1 MENPGDAGSGEPP
14 PPEPADTPDIPLA
27 PRPPLGPHP
36 PEPASAALPPGSWPA
51 LVVAMWV
58 IPAAGIVAGVVL
70 VAAAALGGE
79 GLGVLKNQERLTEW
93 MGELISTPVGFA
105 VVIAPSMLVFL
116 VAALVPAMLSPR
128 PVHERLGFVR
138 GRVPIWSYPVLMVGT
153 LAVGLL
159 SMLLGELLWDEPSEQ
174 VEFLTD
180 LFTKPTGAFAV
191 VVVLTLSVVP
201 GFVEESLFRGYVQT
215 RLLARWHP
223 VMAIGFTSLFFAAAH
238 VDLQHFVGVLPL
250 GIWLGVVAWRAA
262 SIWPAV
268 CCHFFTNFVFVLMAR
283 LRPES
288 VDQDDFTWTAIT
300 TADLVWA
307 AVVVMAFGAS
317 IWVLVRYGR
326 NARGHEVGP
335 LH

>member
-1 MENPGDAGSGEPP
+1 MENPGDPGPGEPP
-14 PPEPADTPDIPLA
+14 PPQAPDAANVASP
-27 PRPPLGPHP
+27 PRP
-36 PEPASAALPPGSWPA
+36 PEPASAALPPRIWPA
-51 LVVAMWV
+51 LVVV
-58 IPAAGIVAGVVL
+58 LSLIPAAAIVGTGAL
-70 VAAAALGGE
+70 VIAALAGE
-79 GLGVLKNQERLTEW
+79 GMGVLKNEERFWEW
-93 MGELISTPVGFA
+93 MGEMISTPVGFA
-105 VVIAPSMLVFL
+105 VLIVPGQLVFA
-116 VAALVPAMLSPR
+116 VAALVPAILSPR

-153 LAVGLL
+153 LAVSLL

-180 LFTKPTGAFAV
+180 LLTKPTGAFAV

-223 VMAIGFTSLFFAAAH
+223 VMAIGFTSLLFGAAH

-268 CCHFFTNFVFVLMAR
+268 CCHFFTNFVMVLMAR

-288 VDQDDFTWTAIT
+288 ADQVDFTPTAMT
-300 TADLVWA
+300 TAVLAGV
-307 AVVVMAFGAS
+307 AVVVAAFGAS
-317 IWVLVRYGR
+317 IWLLVRYGR
-326 NARGHEVGP
+326 NAPGHEVGP

>member
-1 MENPGDAGSGEPP
+1 MENPGDPGPGEPQP
-14 PPEPADTPDIPLA
+14 PQTPDAAIVASP
-27 PRPPLGPHP
+27 PHP
-36 PEPASAALPPGSWPA
+36 SEPASAALPPRIWPA
-51 LVVAMWV
+51 LVVALCV
-58 IPAAGIVAGVVL
+58 IPAAGIVGGVVL

-116 VAALVPAMLSPR
+116 VAALVPAVLSPR

-174 VEFLTD
+174 LEFLTKA
-180 LFTKPTGAFAV
+180 FTKPTGAFAV
-191 VVVLTLSVVP
+191 VVVLSMSVVP

-223 VMAIGFTSLFFAAAH
+223 VMAIGFTSLLFGAAH

-288 VDQDDFTWTAIT
+288 ADQVDFTPTAMT
-300 TADLVWA
+300 TADLAGV
-307 AVVVMAFGAS
+307 AVVVVAFGAS

-326 NARGHEVGP
+326 KAESRSRASALITDH
-335 LH
+335 